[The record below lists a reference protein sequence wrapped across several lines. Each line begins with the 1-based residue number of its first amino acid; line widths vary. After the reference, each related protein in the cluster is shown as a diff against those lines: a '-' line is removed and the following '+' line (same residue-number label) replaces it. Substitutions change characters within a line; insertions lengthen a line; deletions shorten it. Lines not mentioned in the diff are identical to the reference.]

1 MRLQLNQ
8 SEFFLWRKMRALLQ
22 PPGFAQQF
30 HFSSAATAGSRGRI
44 DDDLEVQHRTQFP
57 HRIWWYA
64 NLVPAAASSSSSWS
78 SSLVRLQDWKP
89 NNNLSS
95 KKSTRLNPSN
105 LQTFLLFAS
114 HGFHMQTI
122 WRTSSCWTHSTWGY
136 SPCHHEVGSW
146 CWKTLFEEEMESKQE
161 QQKEI
166 SGDQSMKLKVTSP
179 KTK

>member
-1 MRLQLNQ
+1 
-8 SEFFLWRKMRALLQ
+8 
-22 PPGFAQQF
+22 
-30 HFSSAATAGSRGRI
+30 
-44 DDDLEVQHRTQFP
+44 
-57 HRIWWYA
+57 
-64 NLVPAAASSSSSWS
+64 
-78 SSLVRLQDWKP
+78 
-89 NNNLSS
+89 
-95 KKSTRLNPSN
+95 

-122 WRTSSCWTHSTWGY
+122 WRTSSCWTHSTWGYSPCHHEVTVHVIMRLQSMSSWGY